1 MRPPFSLPRA
11 LRDRTL
17 YPDHY
22 VWYVFAATLDIVV
35 TYVIVWG
42 LGGREVNR
50 IASSLLERFDH
61 WGLIGLKFASV
72 ILVVF
77 ICEAVGRKNVGWGRR
92 LVVAAVVLSALPV
105 GVGIL
110 QVLAWMHLGWFEP
123 ALAAQ

>member
-1 MRPPFSLPRA
+1 MRPPIALPRG
-11 LRDRTL
+11 LRNRAL

-42 LGGREVNR
+42 LGGRELNR
-50 IASSLLERFDH
+50 VAWSLVERFDH

-72 ILVVF
+72 IVVVL
-77 ICEAVGRKNVGWGRR
+77 ICETVGRRNERWGRR
-92 LVVAAVVLSALPV
+92 LAVAAVVLSALPV

-110 QVLAWMHLGWFEP
+110 QVLAWLHLGWFEP
-123 ALAAQ
+123 PTGAP